1 MCRLTVLVVTACLLT
16 VACTQ
21 PTCPPP
27 PQAVAHRGLV
37 YMAGSIPLQPSSM
50 AVVSGDAGA
59 QALRAL
65 ANAQAVAVA
74 MKACCLKAAVGM
86 VVYWASVAGQAGKV
100 CAR

>member
-1 MCRLTVLVVTACLLT
+1 
-16 VACTQ
+16 
-21 PTCPPP
+21 
-27 PQAVAHRGLV
+27 
-37 YMAGSIPLQPSSM
+37 MAGSIPLQPSSM
-50 AVVSGDAGA
+50 AVVAGDAGA

-100 CAR
+100 RAVEMRIGHDALYLGTQGAHDGQESMPPC